1 MASVYEIREL
11 GFIGSLWR
19 GKTDSPKNVGKTFE
33 VRLLTDEP
41 SLEGT
46 VTPTLA
52 QPQVDVTG
60 ANLSPNILGISQQ
73 ERDAIRLRL
82 ANQQRFYTGG
92 RTKLYFTDETDLDLV
107 RLNKNLI
114 DSDFTFEIGKLPS
127 EVIEDYLVQMRV
139 DSSFLKR
146 RTVLYRFN
154 KKQPKNITYS
164 KLPIQSGWKFDT
176 SDEMAI
182 RYSNSFEDTA
192 IYAEFVIPI
201 TYKELV
207 NLTEVFVDSR
217 FTLLETINTTENGG
231 IDTPPYQTTSVNGVI
246 GMNKFDLI
254 DLSQII
260 LGTPLELDPITG
272 QRVVSTLTE
281 PLGIDLTVDGE
292 PKISVLPEKPEFVP
306 VFSLPTDNEDELAR
320 KRALDL
326 FILTKSS
333 FNISNIDQFNSE
345 LNGVLYKI
353 QNAVSIINDPFLSDK
368 TAKFNALVQ
377 IKLNE
382 FVKNYLYEQICII
395 EDVDIP
401 ERESER
407 WSIDENGN
415 IIILPRVNVLPRDL
429 VSKAV
434 DDKRNL
440 DIFDSYIDELIDDL
454 TIDDNSTYVFKKVS
468 KVSDYSL
475 PILRYKTNGLFRCTG
490 EKLSTFYTGSL
501 TTKQS
506 KYYLTVF
513 NEKQYT
519 DESYHQFDITYCHIS
534 GSGSSLIENEVD
546 LYPAKA
552 MYRKYMLECFGHTNG
567 KFPFKN
573 GKNGDYF
580 YVIQLDRN
588 QYKEKL
594 DAGNFELALC
604 ELTSSGT
611 EASPT
616 STRFF
621 TLIDESK
628 DTKQEVVTDEGIQEY
643 YYVTSG
649 SLRDGVYNESTD
661 DAWGVVFPKMGLII
675 LDGVVLD
682 QSCSFSTVTSS
693 TDGQNSNRLFLAIS
707 GAAVPNAYRPSG
719 SFFARSFETF
729 LTETYFC
736 RADFNEFNTSTNYTY
751 TSGSGN
757 FLKYDYFSKD
767 PQSYITTVG
776 LYNREK
782 ELLAIG
788 KLRNPIRKNDGKVI
802 IFEVVLRLN

>member
-33 VRLLTDEP
+33 VRLLVDQP
-41 SLEGT
+41 SLENNPAIIAPPT
-46 VTPTLA
+46 ETPSLPLVLPRT
-52 QPQVDVTG
+52 
-60 ANLSPNILGISQQ
+60 LGISQQ
-73 ERDAIRLRL
+73 ERDATRNRLT
-82 ANQQRFYTGG
+82 NQQRFYTGG
-92 RTKLYFTDETDLDLV
+92 RTKLYFADETDLDLSV
-107 RLNKNLI
+107 LNKNLV
-114 DSDFTFEIGKLPS
+114 DSDFMFEVGRLPS
-127 EVIEDYLVQMRV
+127 DVIEDYLVQMKV
-139 DSSFLKR
+139 DSSFLKK

-154 KKQPKNITYS
+154 KKQPKNITHS

-182 RYSNSFEDTA
+182 RYSNSFDDTA
-192 IYAEFVIPI
+192 VYVEFVIPV
-201 TYKELV
+201 TYKELT
-207 NLTEVFVDSR
+207 NLIKVFEGNR
-217 FTLLETINTTENGG
+217 FTLLETVNTLQNQGLD
-231 IDTPPYQTTSVNGVI
+231 IPPYQTTSVNSAF
-246 GMNKFDLI
+246 GMNKFDLV
-254 DLSQII
+254 DLSQMVF
-260 LGTPLELDPITG
+260 GTPLEFDITTE
-272 QRVVSTLTE
+272 QRVVNTTTE
-281 PLGIDLTVDGE
+281 PFSIDLTIDDE
-292 PKISVLPEKPEFVP
+292 PKILVLPAKPEFVS
-306 VFSLPTDNEDELAR
+306 VFSLPTNNENELAT

-326 FILTKSS
+326 FLLTKSS
-333 FNISNIDQFNSE
+333 FTISNIDQFNSE

-353 QNAVSIINDPFLSDK
+353 QNATNIINNPFLSDK
-368 TAKFNALVQ
+368 TAKFNALVE

-415 IIILPRVNVLPRDL
+415 IVILPRINVLPPDL
-429 VSKAV
+429 VSKSV
-434 DDKRNL
+434 DDKRSL

-454 TIDDNSTYVFKKVS
+454 TIDDNSTYIFKKVS

-475 PILRYKTNGLFRCTG
+475 PILRYKTKGLFRCAG
-490 EKLSTFYTGSL
+490 EKLSTFHTGSL
-501 TTKQS
+501 TDKQK

-519 DESYHQFDITYCHIS
+519 NESYHQFDITYCHIS
-534 GSGSSLIENEVD
+534 GSGSSHIENEAD

-552 MYRKYMLECFGHTNG
+552 MYRKYMLECFGNTNG

-604 ELTSSGT
+604 ELASSGT

-649 SLRDGVYNESTD
+649 SLRDGIYNESTD

-693 TDGQNSNRLFLAIS
+693 TDGQNSNRLFLSIS